1 MKLTGKAEESS
12 STNGWCV
19 KLKVGKSSFFLFSF
33 ITKPNP
39 EKNANFFFVTE
50 TTRKLTLFK
59 GFNFYNE
66 SKLTNDTVA

>member
-19 KLKVGKSSFFLFSF
+19 KLKVGKSFLFLLLL
-33 ITKPNP
+33 NP
-39 EKNANFFFVTE
+39 IQKKMQTFFFVTE

-66 SKLTNDTVA
+66 LKLTNDTVA